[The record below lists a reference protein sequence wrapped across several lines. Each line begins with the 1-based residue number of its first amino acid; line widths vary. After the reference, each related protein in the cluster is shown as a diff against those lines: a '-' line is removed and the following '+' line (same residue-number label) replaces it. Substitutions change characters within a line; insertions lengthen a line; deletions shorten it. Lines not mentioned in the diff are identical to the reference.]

1 MEAKEPVILTVM
13 VDAGRQRW
21 LLASTRLDGTVTPL
35 LRSED
40 GDLTACQG
48 LGFDDQVSFLR
59 HRLCGVFQRGH
70 DKVWPVGQKACQFV
84 ALFVGAL
91 PGASP
96 ELTPRIAEHFALWML
111 NPRVVAY
118 ATEPGPGVPDLHRL
132 AGTIEPD
139 RDAAFRAGLE
149 RLLTVAGDP
158 AAWEV
163 STRKGTWQPGH

>member
-1 MEAKEPVILTVM
+1 
-13 VDAGRQRW
+13 
-21 LLASTRLDGTVTPL
+21 
-35 LRSED
+35 
-40 GDLTACQG
+40 
-48 LGFDDQVSFLR
+48 VSFLR

-84 ALFVGAL
+84 ALFVGSL

-111 NPRVVAY
+111 NPRVIAY
-118 ATEPGPGVPDLHRL
+118 QSEPGPGVPELRRL

-139 RDAAFRAGLE
+139 RDAAFRAGLGH
-149 RLLTVAGDP
+149 LVALAEDP

-163 STRKGTWQPGH
+163 STRKGTWQPGQ